1 MACVILW
8 SRLKART
15 PHCGTTTLPRLE
27 SLSRWSSPKSSD
39 NQVAIGCRFSWLNS
53 GSRNSAKSLISRS
66 WLDLSRA
73 ANQFLGSNLKTN
85 HQVKKTLSFQ
95 RQVWP
100 FGCARKNTRPRWAC
114 QPTSRILTVAQCNV
128 SPLASHSCTLQSKT
142 IWTWQ
147 GFARFGTKIK
157 IDAAKTRSWRM
168 YFTISRI
175 SSYKQRFI
183 CDCFWW
189 FHTFG
194 PSSGGYWQRSPA
206 TWTA

>member
-15 PHCGTTTLPRLE
+15 PHCGTTTLPRVE

-85 HQVKKTLSFQ
+85 HQVKKNIVLPKAGLTFWVCQEKHTPAMGLPTNLSHIDCGPMQCEPPCFTLLHVAIQ
-95 RQVWP
+95 DYLNLARICKVW
-100 FGCARKNTRPRWAC
+100 
-114 QPTSRILTVAQCNV
+114 
-128 SPLASHSCTLQSKT
+128 
-142 IWTWQ
+142 
-147 GFARFGTKIK
+147 
-157 IDAAKTRSWRM
+157 
-168 YFTISRI
+168 Y
-175 SSYKQRFI
+175 
-183 CDCFWW
+183 
-189 FHTFG
+189 
-194 PSSGGYWQRSPA
+194 
-206 TWTA
+206 